1 MELWQKPKHVLITCL
16 VFFTTANVILDYVFT
31 RFQNSSFYISE
42 SLLFSTYWLLYLP
55 LLLLTYKLT
64 QTTQKSI
71 FKLLIISSAI
81 VFHML
86 AYPALV
92 WILSAVFYEHTFDYW
107 QTFNYALSAY
117 FLKTVIVYGFSLV
130 AFTLLNRKTEAIEQ
144 SNAARNFISS
154 ILINDNNNR
163 KSVLDVNEILYFSAN
178 SPYIDIYH
186 PDRKYLYTETLKAL
200 ETQLNDQQ
208 FVRIHKSHI
217 VNLDKVATIQSR
229 QNGDYDL
236 TLADNTMLR
245 LSRNYAKHFKQKFSE
260 RHQLTTK

>member
-1 MELWQKPKHVLITCL
+1 MLTGCL
-16 VFFTTANVILDYVFT
+16 VVFIAVNVILDYVFT

-64 QTTQKSI
+64 QTTQNSI
-71 FKLLIISSAI
+71 FKLLIISSAL
-81 VFHML
+81 VFHL
-86 AYPALV
+86 VAYPALV

-144 SNAARNFISS
+144 STAARNFISS
-154 ILINDNNNR
+154 ILINDINNR

-178 SPYIDIYH
+178 SPYIDIYQ
-186 PDRKYLYTETLKAL
+186 PARKYLYTETLKAL